1 MFRGWPQQAEIMEW
15 RDVDTRS
22 DWRASYGERVPVLV
36 LGKEEVCA
44 LTPDLGRITEYFG
57 DRANPV

>member
-1 MFRGWPQQAEIMEW
+1 MEW

-36 LGKEEVCA
+36 LGNEEICA